1 MVNITQTCRDLA
13 ELKSN
18 AATACRLL
26 FQECYKAG
34 IRNIFI
40 TETYRS
46 PERQKYL
53 YQQGRTRPGQ
63 IVTWTLNSN
72 HSSRLAWD
80 IACSHPSPL
89 YDILTLT
96 RVGAIARRLGITWG
110 GDWRNNIDRP
120 HFEVKSNWM
129 MPKGYKL
136 EGKVIVPSNSK
147 LKVQLIVEDNTKEA
161 KLMAEAR
168 LFNPGSSTLVENA
181 EKYLEQAVGAGIIQN
196 SHLKDLQNGQMNT
209 DRLLGLFITIE
220 QRRLAGATAT
230 TYTATG
236 KSEAKALFKRAHEEG
251 VFSVDHSADVDKMS
265 DGAINSLLA
274 AYINRKA

>member
-1 MVNITQTCRDLA
+1 MVSITQTCRDLS

-18 AATACRLL
+18 AQTACRLL

-53 YQQGRTRPGQ
+53 YAQGRTRPGL

-80 IACSHPSPL
+80 IACSSPLAL

-96 RVGAIARRLGITWG
+96 KVGAIARKLGIEWG
-110 GDWRNNIDRP
+110 GDWKNNIDRP
-120 HFEVKSNWM
+120 HFEVKSNWTI
-129 MPKGYKL
+129 PKGYKL
-136 EGKVIVPSNSK
+136 EGTVIVPSNSK
-147 LKVQLIVEDNTKEA
+147 LKVQLIVEDYTEEA
-161 KLMAEAR
+161 KLMTSAR
-168 LFNPGSSTLVENA
+168 LFNPGSTTLVENA
-181 EKYLEQAVGAGIIQN
+181 EKYLEQAVKAGYIQG

-209 DRLLGLFITIE
+209 DRLLGLHLTIE
-220 QRRLAGATAT
+220 QRRLSEAPAT

-236 KSEAKALFKRAHEEG
+236 KAEAKALFKRAYEAG
-251 VFSVDHSADVDKMS
+251 VFTVDHSANVDKMS
-265 DGAINSLLA
+265 DGEIHSLLA